1 VFTGLDELYEF
12 AKRAY
17 FGRNPQDFEVAAD
30 HLAKAVAILGIQAVL
45 AVVFRGARVP
55 KTYRGGRLTLETP
68 PPRAPGLR
76 YTPTVVE
83 DATLAAGEALVV
95 LHERVHQFLAPKL
108 YLLRE
113 YRVGSNAASYVR
125 SSLWRYIE
133 EALAETIAQV
143 GVNGFRQLLSGI
155 RFPVSN
161 GYVYLAKSGGY
172 SAAFAGA
179 GLAPEAAGL
188 LYTGVV
194 AGLAVEVRF
203 VATNPRGGQR
213 ANAAAY

>member
-1 VFTGLDELYEF
+1 VSSKGTAND
-12 AKRAY
+12 R
-17 FGRNPQDFEVAAD
+17 
-30 HLAKAVAILGIQAVL
+30 
-45 AVVFRGARVP
+45 
-55 KTYRGGRLTLETP
+55 
-68 PPRAPGLR
+68 
-76 YTPTVVE
+76 
-83 DATLAAGEALVV
+83 ALVI

-113 YRVGSNAASYVR
+113 NRVGSNAASYVR

-143 GVNGFRQLLSGI
+143 GVNGFRQSLTGI

-179 GLAPEAAGL
+179 GLVPEAAGL